1 VNRVTDDDIDGRL
14 AQVVDELMSIAAQ
27 LSARPR

>member
-1 VNRVTDDDIDGRL
+1 MRGDLVGEPAH